1 MATKSRLDKAGRCLA
16 NPDGVDEYELLELEV
31 DFDAFR
37 AAHLQPLSEMTI
49 ELQNWLAAYGG
60 NYYIAQRL
68 KRKPQIVRKLRR
80 LNTRLTQLQD
90 IGGCRIIVDSNKDV
104 DRLSDYLKEK
114 SASSDLFE
122 LKKITDYRDL
132 GRDDSGYRALHYIM
146 SRNGYGLELQIR
158 SKTQHYW
165 AESIERT
172 SVVYGNH
179 LKEGEGD
186 ASVIGYF
193 KVLSDIFY
201 EIEAGRE
208 PSPRQKTDLDQMRV
222 RSEAIIERSDK
233 AGAIGSY
240 VNEDVIKAMVEKE
253 AHEPSGLKNWLIV
266 FDWNSG
272 AFVTWDVVGRSPEEA
287 IAAYVRYENDF
298 PAEEKYEVVLI
309 GSSDVSTVSQTHSH
323 YFGIADFDDI
333 LENLDQSIIG
343 FSRRQDMDVGA
354 RQILGV
360 LFRKKFVGA
369 KSVSIDTLKNHMC
382 KNVLTFDASLKVLM
396 EKGFVLSST
405 GLSINVKRLGDV
417 QSHI

>member
-1 MATKSRLDKAGRCLA
+1 MATKSRLDKAGRSLA
-16 NPDGVDEYELLELEV
+16 EPGGIDEYELLKLEE
-31 DFDAFR
+31 DFDVFR
-37 AAHLQPLSEMTI
+37 AAHLHPLSEMTI

-68 KRKPQIVRKLRR
+68 KRKPQIIRKLRR

-90 IGGCRIIVDSNKDV
+90 IGGSRIIVDSDKDV
-104 DRLSDYLKEK
+104 DKLSEYIKARALK
-114 SASSDLFE
+114 SGLFDL
-122 LKKITDYRDL
+122 KRVTDYRDL
-132 GRDDSGYRALHYIM
+132 GRDDSGYRALHFIV
-146 SRNGYGLELQIR
+146 SRGGFGLELQIR

-186 ASVIGYF
+186 ASVIAYF
-193 KVLSDIFY
+193 KILSDIFY

-222 RSEAIIERSDK
+222 RSENIIERSDK

-240 VNEDVIKAMVEKE
+240 VNEDVIKAMIEKE

-287 IAAYVRYENDF
+287 IAAYVRYEKEF

-369 KSVSIDTLKNHMC
+369 KTVSVETLKNHMC
-382 KNVLTFDASLKVLM
+382 KNVITFDASLKVLL
-396 EKGFVLSST
+396 EKEFVISST
-405 GLSINVKRLGDV
+405 GISINIKRLGDV

>member
-1 MATKSRLDKAGRCLA
+1 MVSKSRLDKAGRSLA
-16 NPDGVDEYELLELEV
+16 SPDDVDEYELLELEE

-37 AAHLQPLSEMTI
+37 AAHLKPLSETTLD
-49 ELQNWLAAYGG
+49 LQNWLSQYGG

-90 IGGCRIIVDSNKDV
+90 IGGCRIIVDTNGDV
-104 DRLSDYLKEK
+104 DKLSAYLIEK
-114 SASSDLFE
+114 AKKYGLFE
-122 LKKITDYRDL
+122 IRRVTDYREL
-132 GRDDSGYRALHYIM
+132 GRDESGYRALHFIM
-146 SRNGYGLELQIR
+146 SRQGYALELQIR

-186 ASVIGYF
+186 EAVITYF
-193 KVLSDIFY
+193 KILSDIFH

-208 PSPRQKTDLDQMRV
+208 PSPRQKTELDLVRL
-222 RSEAIIERSDK
+222 RSEKIIEHSDK

-240 VNEDVIKAMVEKE
+240 VNEDVIKAMIEKE
-253 AHEPSGLKNWLIV
+253 AHEPLGLKNWLIV
-266 FDWNSG
+266 FDWNTG

-287 IAAYVRYENDF
+287 IAAYVRYEKEF
-298 PAEEKYEVVLI
+298 PAELKYEVVLI
-309 GSSDVSTVSQTHSH
+309 GSSDVATVSQTHSH
-323 YFGIADFDDI
+323 YFGIADFDDV
-333 LENLDQSIIG
+333 LESFDQSIIG
-343 FSRRQDMDVGA
+343 FSRRQEMDVGA

-369 KSVSIDTLKNHMC
+369 KTVSYDTLKNHLC
-382 KNVLTFDASLKVLM
+382 KNVLTFDDSLTTLH
-396 EKGFVLSST
+396 EKGFVFSN
-405 GLSINVKRLGDV
+405 GGISINVKRLGDV

>member
-1 MATKSRLDKAGRCLA
+1 MATKSRLDKAGRSLA
-16 NPDGVDEYELLELEV
+16 NPEGVDEYELLELEE

-49 ELQNWLAAYGG
+49 ELQNWLAAHGG

-104 DRLSDYLKEK
+104 DRLNDFLKGK
-114 SASSDLFE
+114 SSNSDLFN
-122 LKKITDYRDL
+122 LKKITDYRVL

-146 SRNGYGLELQIR
+146 SRNGLGLELQIR
-158 SKTQHYW
+158 SKVQHYW

-186 ASVIGYF
+186 ASVIAYF
-193 KVLSDIFY
+193 KILSDIFH

-222 RSEAIIERSDK
+222 RSEVIIERSDR

-253 AHEPSGLKNWLIV
+253 SYEPSGLKNWLIV
-266 FDWNSG
+266 FDWKSG

-287 IAAYVRYENDF
+287 MAAYVRYEKEF

-323 YFGIADFDDI
+323 YFGIADFDKI

-343 FSRRQDMDVGA
+343 FSRRQDMDVGS

-369 KSVSIDTLKNHMC
+369 KTVNIDTLKNHLC
-382 KNVLTFDASLKVLM
+382 KNVLTFDSSLNVLM
-396 EKGFVLSST
+396 DRNFVLSNN
-405 GLSINVKRLGDV
+405 GISINVKRLGDV

>member
-1 MATKSRLDKAGRCLA
+1 MATKSRLDKAGRSLA
-16 NPDGVDEYELLELEV
+16 EPGGIDEYELLELEE
-31 DFDAFR
+31 DFDVFR
-37 AAHLQPLSEMTI
+37 AAHLHPLSEMTI

-68 KRKPQIVRKLRR
+68 KRKPQIIRKLRR

-90 IGGCRIIVDSNKDV
+90 IGGSRIIVDSDKDV
-104 DRLSDYLKEK
+104 DKLSEYIKARALK
-114 SASSDLFE
+114 SGLFDL
-122 LKKITDYRDL
+122 KRVTDYRDL
-132 GRDDSGYRALHYIM
+132 GRDDSGYRALHFIV
-146 SRNGYGLELQIR
+146 SRGGFGLELQIR

-186 ASVIGYF
+186 ASVIAYF
-193 KVLSDIFY
+193 KILSDIFY

-222 RSEAIIERSDK
+222 RSENIIERSDK

-240 VNEDVIKAMVEKE
+240 VNEDVIKAMIEKE

-287 IAAYVRYENDF
+287 IAAYVRYEKEF

-343 FSRRQDMDVGA
+343 FSRRQEMDVGA

-369 KSVSIDTLKNHMC
+369 KTVSVETLKNHMC
-382 KNVLTFDASLKVLM
+382 KNVITFDASLKVLL
-396 EKGFVLSST
+396 EKEFVISST
-405 GLSINVKRLGDV
+405 GISINIKRLGDV

>member
-1 MATKSRLDKAGRCLA
+1 MVTKSRLDKAGRSLA
-16 NPDGVDEYELLELEV
+16 SPAGVDEYELLELEE
-31 DFDAFR
+31 DFDLFR
-37 AAHLQPLSEMTI
+37 AGHLQPLSETTI
-49 ELQNWLAAYGG
+49 ELQRWLAAYGG

-68 KRKPQIVRKLRR
+68 KRKPQIIRKLQR

-104 DRLSDYLKEK
+104 DQLSDYLQKRAAE
-114 SASSDLFE
+114 AGLFE
-122 LKKITDYRDL
+122 VRRVTDYRDL
-132 GRDDSGYRALHYIM
+132 GRDDSGYRALHFIM

-186 ASVIGYF
+186 HSVISYF
-193 KVLSDIFY
+193 KILSDIFY

-222 RSEAIIERSDK
+222 RSEQIIEKSDK

-240 VNEDVIKAMVEKE
+240 VNEDVIKAMIEKE

-266 FDWNSG
+266 FDWKTG

-287 IAAYVRYENDF
+287 IAAYVRYEKDF

-323 YFGIADFDDI
+323 YFGIADFDEI
-333 LENLDQSIIG
+333 LESLDQSIIG
-343 FSRRQDMDVGA
+343 FSKRQEMDVGA

-369 KSVSIDTLKNHMC
+369 KTISPDTLKNHYC
-382 KNVLTFDASLKVLM
+382 KNVLTFDASLKVLLDRD
-396 EKGFVLSST
+396 FVLSNN
-405 GLSINVKRLGDV
+405 GISINVKRLGEV
-417 QSHI
+417 QGHI